1 MARAVKI
8 EMQRETETKREKGQA
23 TKIAADQCV
32 LLMDK
37 RGKSTKCGTPE
48 FSQKQFILFLFIV
61 DLYMCNVCIYAMHVW
76 LIFIKIKNK
85 YINKKKKKI
94 YISYLFLMVEFAR
107 VVGHL

>member
-1 MARAVKI
+1 MRERERVRVIGAENPNFRERDRKVARAVKI

-61 DLYMCNVCIYAMHVW
+61 DLYMCMYVYLCYACMVDIH
-76 LIFIKIKNK
+76 KN
-85 YINKKKKKI
+85 
-94 YISYLFLMVEFAR
+94 
-107 VVGHL
+107 